1 MENLSRHVL
10 WISKK
15 ALGVVLILHVPWA
28 IAVPFVPGDWMLV
41 TGACLVSDR
50 LGNWVIKLIKKH
62 YKIIIPISIVWT
74 VIAWSSFIGFAWNK
88 YSSS

>member
-15 ALGVVLILHVPWA
+15 ALGVVLILLVPWA
-28 IAVPFVPGDWMLV
+28 ITVPLVPGDWMLV

-50 LGNWVIKLIKKH
+50 LGNWVMKFIKKH
-62 YKIIIPISIVWT
+62 YKILIPISIVWT
-74 VIAWSSFIGFAWNK
+74 IIAWISFIGFAWNK
-88 YSSS
+88 